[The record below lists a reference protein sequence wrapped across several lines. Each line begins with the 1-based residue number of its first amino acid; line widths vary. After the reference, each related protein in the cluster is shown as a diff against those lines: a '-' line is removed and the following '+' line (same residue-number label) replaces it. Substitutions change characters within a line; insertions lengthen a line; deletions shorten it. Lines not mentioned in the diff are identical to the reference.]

1 MNRIVFLIGYMG
13 VGKTTIGK
21 KLAKH
26 FDLDFI
32 DIDQSI
38 ENKFNCSISDYFK
51 KFGETSFR
59 NEERKELERII
70 KEHNSAIVS
79 VGGGLPCFF
88 DNIQLMNQKGITIYL
103 HRPAKELFQRLKQGK
118 SKRPLIANMSD
129 EKLLE
134 FIEESLKRREEY
146 YSKALFT
153 ADRDSQETKEL
164 AKLILS
170 I

>member
-1 MNRIVFLIGYMG
+1 MG

-21 KLAKH
+21 KLAKY

-32 DIDQSI
+32 DIDQCI
-38 ENKFNCSISDYFK
+38 EKKFNCTIRDYFE

-59 NEERKELERII
+59 NEERIELERII
-70 KEHNSAIVS
+70 EEQNSAIVS

-88 DNIQLMNQKGITIYL
+88 DNIQLMNEKGITIYL

-134 FIEESLKRREEY
+134 FIEESLQHREKY
-146 YSKALFT
+146 YTKALFT
-153 ADRDSQETKEL
+153 ADRNTQEPKKL